1 MADTDLAAASQ
12 IVQPRQVGSRRFPL
26 SCLALQVGKH
36 TPRQGSFG
44 TPQGI
49 VNPRA
54 VPAVRNEV
62 GAAKHRQMSG
72 DLALRHFQDIDKLT
86 DAQFTLGEQ
95 DEQSLYGSRR
105 HRP

>member
-1 MADTDLAAASQ
+1 M
-12 IVQPRQVGSRRFPL
+12 
-26 SCLALQVGKH
+26 
-36 TPRQGSFG
+36 
-44 TPQGI
+44 
-49 VNPRA
+49 VNPCA
-54 VPAVRNEV
+54 VPAVRNEA

-95 DEQSLYGSRR
+95 HEQSIDGSRR